1 MVEKGCVAHFKQVRV
16 ARSNKADVR
25 QTAFQ
30 FTSVTAACIIAMAA
44 TFALEAVAT
53 SVLIIIVAMDVDPA
67 KATAKETR
75 ALSVRGTSG
84 DYLTT
89 TPTDQRNG
97 KVPILLDLNHVQH
110 LQVCLR
116 LCIHHPFRIFR
127 LCCHLYL
134 LVVSQ
139 RLPLIHCTALMSM
152 VSLAPPVLPVPCL
165 AIRLAGHLLL
175 MRRGWLPANYRLTAC
190 QLSSLTACHRQR
202 A

>member
-1 MVEKGCVAHFKQVRV
+1 MVEKGCVAHFKQVRA

-30 FTSVTAACIIAMAA
+30 FTSVTAACIIVMVP
-44 TFALEAVAT
+44 TFALLSAEIDIP
-53 SVLIIIVAMDVDPA
+53 LIIIVAMDVDPA

-89 TPTDQRNG
+89 TPTDQRKG
-97 KVPILLDLNHVQH
+97 KGPILLD
-110 LQVCLR
+110 QVCLR
-116 LCIHHPFRIFR
+116 LCIHHPFRLFR

-139 RLPLIHCTALMSM
+139 RLPLIHL
-152 VSLAPPVLPVPCL
+152 
-165 AIRLAGHLLL
+165 HLLHL
-175 MRRGWLPANYRLTAC
+175 HL
-190 QLSSLTACHRQR
+190 LSSLPDFPPELQML
-202 A
+202 